1 MHFSIY
7 FIPRSECKHDAV
19 IGILSFPEANANMM
33 QLLELFHSL
42 KLFVS
47 FPEAMNID
55 MDKMVIFKNTYTH
68 QHILAG
74 HPVLRGYWS
83 QKRFLK
89 DLVNW
94 FNNAAYED

>member
-1 MHFSIY
+1 MIISCIFR
-7 FIPRSECKHDAV
+7 FI
-19 IGILSFPEANANMM
+19 SFPEANASMM
-33 QLLELFHSL
+33 QLLEFFHSP

-68 QHILAG
+68 QHILVV

-83 QKRFLK
+83 QRRFLK